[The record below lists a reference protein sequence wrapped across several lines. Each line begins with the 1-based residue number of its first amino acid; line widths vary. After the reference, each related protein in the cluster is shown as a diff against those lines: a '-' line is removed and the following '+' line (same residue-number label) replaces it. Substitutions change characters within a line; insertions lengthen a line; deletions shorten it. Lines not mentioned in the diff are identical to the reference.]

1 MHDEIGPHV
10 HLAAV
15 RELPVEIEKFA
26 PGVAFHGVTIEG
38 RAEQRREYDGTES
51 DDDRETDEDENEND
65 CTSHGQRPARRDD
78 EVRDVFDPDFFDTDF
93 FDAAFFATAFFDT
106 AFLRPAFGAVR
117 ADVDV
122 ARSGLYAHASISTAP
137 PAGSADT

>member
-65 CTSHGQRPARRDD
+65 CTGHGQRPARRDD
-78 EVRDVFDPDFFDTDF
+78 EVRD
-93 FDAAFFATAFFDT
+93 FFDT

>member
-65 CTSHGQRPARRDD
+65 CTGHGQRPARRDD
-78 EVRDVFDPDFFDTDF
+78 ELRD
-93 FDAAFFATAFFDT
+93 FFDT